1 MKDSAA
7 GIASSMASM
16 RELEIFSASD
26 ARFSS
31 LGAPV
36 KILASFVFI
45 LCVVS
50 FGVYDL
56 GVMLFFVFPAAL
68 WFVVKPPARIFF
80 NRLLIVLPFVVFTGI
95 SNLIFDNSVVELP
108 FGFQTRGGAVSFFT
122 ILCKAV
128 LCVGAAL
135 FLVLTTPINAI
146 AGGLRRFKLPC
157 VLVLQTVLTLRYL
170 EVMLDE
176 VRRMH
181 CAYSLRAPNLS
192 GIRISDWHKIVAR
205 LFLRSLDRA
214 ENIYSAM
221 LCRGFCARKTMDF
234 YKTKESFAEIAALL
248 CFVFACVFLRAAG
261 WIFKGAAW

>member
-1 MKDSAA
+1 MKDSADS
-7 GIASSMASM
+7 IAFSIASM
-16 RELEIFSASD
+16 RELETFSASD
-26 ARFSS
+26 SRFASI
-31 LGAPV
+31 GASV

-56 GVMLFFVFPAAL
+56 RVLLFFVFPAIL
-68 WFVVKPPARIFF
+68 WIAVRPPAKIFF
-80 NRLLIVLPFVVFTGI
+80 NRLLIVLPFVLFTGI
-95 SNLIFDNSVVELP
+95 SNLIFDNSAVELP
-108 FGFQTRGGAVSFFT
+108 FGFEVRGGAVSFFT
-122 ILCKAV
+122 LLCKAV

-176 VRRMH
+176 AGRMH
-181 CAYSLRAPNLS
+181 CAYSLRAPNLK
-192 GIRISDWHKIVAR
+192 GIKFTDWHKIAAR

-221 LCRGFCARKTMDF
+221 LCRGFCARKTMEF
-234 YKTKESFAEIAALL
+234 YKSKESFAEIAALV
-248 CFVFACVFLRAAG
+248 CFAFFCFFLRFSD
-261 WIFKGAAW
+261 WIF